1 MKKRQ
6 VKSGF
11 FHKYSTF
18 VGGGLLFCI
27 ALLFSG
33 CENFLEGASIK
44 RQIKEEIDYANS
56 PSYEI
61 RVECDDDTGEI
72 ITGRIL
78 SQKVTDSF
86 NIEFKIARGAKFIG
100 WKAYSKSTDGTL
112 TELSSEYFTFT
123 SIPTEDNSGIYKT
136 SAKFLKK
143 ADAITIKPYV
153 QILPAVKNYSPAQ
166 NSDGSYANMPVVITF
181 NMPMEDE
188 ATQRNDSIFTYTN
201 ISLTY
206 EGESLTNYFD
216 APEFNSEKT
225 VLTLKPHERD
235 LRDFIIGENRPNI
248 DVKVQLSDRI
258 SVTRDGISLPLSQD
272 ENSTFMVRYKASI
285 EEIVPAK
292 YDFFATRDEISLEQ
306 SATQNKFT
314 QNALGTFTDT
324 EIFQN
329 RTNGTIWIYGRY
341 YDADSGVRTIRLTE
355 KRTNNKDGSA
365 AVAAVK
371 THDFTSD
378 TENAQFADD
387 GNGNTSFCIR
397 YNLESDDGAILLGVT
412 VLDACGN
419 PSDEQTFTAIKDS
432 GIDLSGVE
440 LYNFRGTLEEYSGFF
455 TYDNEQKGT
464 PIPYDEWP
472 SIIRNVKLDA
482 IGKNIY
488 RDCNLPETSFKEISL
503 SYQNE
508 THKMTYNAD
517 GQNWSHAISG
527 TQNISALALTL
538 KAVDDLGNTATK
550 QFSFPDVPSLVNL
563 EGTPKRTNAD
573 IEYMEYTAFFSTE
586 APFTRTAGVR
596 EVKYLETEDGPLAP
610 ISVVDCND
618 YWENKLGGD
627 TSLSMPLIFSN
638 PEGYSY
644 GGNKSYYATRSKC
657 RFYFLNGLLAGD
669 MTREISSSDTK
680 EPDESLPPVVIKEA
694 DVAPSDDG
702 KFLNINITIDTDSN
716 NPWERYDNILA
727 QFSLV
732 DQLYAQ
738 NTKYVE
744 KNCTSFVLSVPFTT
758 KVYNATL
765 FVKLTGIKETSIS
778 PDFIYPQGTC
788 PNPKDGWYYIGWPVF
803 EAEKFDKI
811 QPNIRSNDEWVDER
825 SISAMYLTF
834 SIPERYDWMI
844 PVLAEEYQSWIE
856 KVIVNANGSVWTYE
870 STELADFGGIIRFGT
885 GANSTNGRFAIPPI
899 WDADNELN
907 NLSIKFYDTY
917 NNCSE
922 WSGTF
927 ISAKIPSFSM
937 QSGSLISEEYSGDTL
952 YQWRLGIAKLDTSST
967 TWSKHSEITTLPTS
981 ANGTNGGKIYTY
993 SSLSL
998 PTNTFVKIV
1007 ASAALE
1013 DSVLTSNF
1021 GNSAPYYY
1029 YTGSTKNSGRYDYI
1043 IPNGKDKSTVLVAS
1057 DAPTFVHTLITKHSL
1072 SSCETWTVDE
1082 WEHNHKHIGNQYM
1095 DFTGNSTAQKYRIPV
1110 SDMDSGDCYVVIAH
1124 FADGSSAMS
1133 EVMVR

>member
-1 MKKRQ
+1 MKKGLARA
-6 VKSGF
+6 GF
-11 FHKYSTF
+11 FRNHSTF
-18 VGGGLLFCI
+18 IGVGLLFCI
-27 ALLFSG
+27 VLLLTG

-44 RQIKEEIDYANS
+44 RQIEEEIDYAKA

-143 ADAITIKPYV
+143 ANAITIKPYV

-225 VLTLKPHERD
+225 VLTLKPHGRD
-235 LRDFIIGENRPNI
+235 LRDFIIGENRANI

-341 YDADSGVRTIRLTE
+341 YDADSGVKTVRLTE

-365 AVAAVK
+365 AVAAIK
-371 THDFTSD
+371 THDFTSA

-412 VLDACGN
+412 VLDACEN

-432 GIDLSGVE
+432 GIDLSNVE
-440 LYNFRGTLEEYSGFF
+440 LYNLEQILGEMYFHYWFTSDGTENGERISYDDYPELIKQLKLNGLNKQIYKDCYVNETDLTITLSYKNNAGTLATHNMIWDS
-455 TYDNEQKGT
+455 T
-464 PIPYDEWP
+464 
-472 SIIRNVKLDA
+472 
-482 IGKNIY
+482 KNRWNHYI
-488 RDCNLPETSFKEISL
+488 DDVT
-503 SYQNE
+503 
-508 THKMTYNAD
+508 D
-517 GQNWSHAISG
+517 V
-527 TQNISALALTL
+527 SALEIRLT
-538 KAVDDLGNTATK
+538 VTDDFGHTDSK
-550 QFSFPDVPSLVNL
+550 EFSFPDVPELIYLNFL
-563 EGTPKRTNAD
+563 YAD
-573 IEYMEYTAFFSTE
+573 TYTDPNTTINVYNAFFSTTVE
-586 APFTRTAGVR
+586 NTNLFYTHSDSSYCYKVDSLVGTL
-596 EVKYLETEDGPLAP
+596 ESKYT
-610 ISVVDCND
+610 
-618 YWENKLGGD
+618 YRYF
-627 TSLSMPLIFSN
+627 FSN
-638 PEGYSY
+638 
-644 GGNKSYYATRSKC
+644 N
-657 RFYFLNGLLAGD
+657 LLAGYLTND
-669 MTREISSSDTK
+669 ITESDQKSVDTT
-680 EPDESLPPVVIKEA
+680 LPPVVIKEA
-694 DVAPSDDG
+694 SIVPSEDG
-702 KFLNINITIDTDSN
+702 EYLNITATIDTSN
-716 NPWERYDNILA
+716 GNPWNTYSSIIAEHSITLGRIPATYTVPKNSLIINFSVPYISRRYFNPNYLRLIGFTSNGASPNCADNGSIYDYNKYYQGYCYLGWPYQNPEIYDVIKPSLGNWGDSTYKGYSFAAMYNSINDIPKRYDYMIPA
-727 QFSLV
+727 LV
-732 DQLYAQ
+732 DDAQ
-738 NTKYVE
+738 
-744 KNCTSFVLSVPFTT
+744 
-758 KVYNATL
+758 
-765 FVKLTGIKETSIS
+765 TGIKKIV
-778 PDFIYPQGTC
+778 I
-788 PNPKDGWYYIGWPVF
+788 NADGAI
-803 EAEKFDKI
+803 
-811 QPNIRSNDEWVDER
+811 
-825 SISAMYLTF
+825 
-834 SIPERYDWMI
+834 
-844 PVLAEEYQSWIE
+844 
-856 KVIVNANGSVWTYE
+856 WTYHE
-870 STELADFGGIIRFGT
+870 GEFLYIDGLETEYGGLDGNFY
-885 GANSTNGRFAIPPI
+885 FPLI
-899 WDADNELN
+899 WDVDKELNEL
-907 NLSIKFYDTY
+907 LIKYYDG
-917 NNCSE
+917 NSNCFE
-922 WSGTF
+922 WTGSF

-937 QSGSLISEEYSGDTL
+937 QSGSLISEEYSGNTL
-952 YQWRLGIAKLDTSST
+952 YKWRLGIAKLSTSSSS
-967 TWSKHSEITTLPTS
+967 WSEYSEITTLPTS

-998 PTNTFVKIV
+998 PANSFVKIV

-1013 DSVLTSNF
+1013 DSVLATNF

-1029 YTGSTKNSGRYDYI
+1029 YTGSDKNSGRYDYI

-1110 SDMDSGDCYVVIAH
+1110 SEMDSGDCYVVIAH